1 MKKIRLFTLLT
12 LLVTLSLL
20 LLVGCK
26 KEDAIS
32 SIALKDHD
40 PNIAIEIAV
49 GEFDYGA
56 YTLVATYK
64 SGNAE
69 EIALSKDMI
78 ADTDLVKLYQE
89 GEHDITVMYGDQKCT
104 FKVSVKRST
113 FKDLSFSEN
122 NVFSYNGKA
131 HVVEVEGNIPANA
144 VINYVGGNSFVNVGT
159 YDVTAIISCE
169 GYVTERLSTTV
180 KIEKAKYDLSGVKF
194 EAKEFVYDGQSHSV
208 SISGT
213 LPEGV
218 SSPTY
223 FIGDKETSSAVDAGE
238 YKVIAR
244 FANNDPNYETIPD
257 METTLKILPAVY
269 TVKGVS
275 VVFKTEDG
283 KPIDGNTK
291 IYDGKNVIFDLNDD
305 SKLSKKISVLF
316 SVLDKDGNVLST
328 SNKTTGI
335 KEVGVYTVKVD
346 FTLVD
351 GKNYEPIAPLIA
363 TFEVLKAEH
372 PSLAGVSFVSKQTT
386 YNDNPQSI
394 VIEGQLPEGVNVS
407 YEYYLGSTLIVDN
420 DGKPVQAVTDVGIY
434 TVKAVFTHTD
444 ANYGKIADLSA
455 TLNIKKAEVSLALV
469 GFAGESSVEYSGS
482 PYQPSFTTWKEINKT
497 DYDLLEYTAV
507 KYYVLNVASGKY
519 VEMDENVY
527 PTEVGTYRAVIEVSV
542 ADDYKNNYTL
552 SNGNEV
558 YTITKQFEII
568 KIELENPIV
577 TFTTTTSEWEYT
589 ENAQEITYTSS
600 NCDSNFVTVSTAY
613 YKYTASGYVAIS
625 SVPKDVGSYKFVV
638 TVSIKDVKLTHYIFA
653 SGETSKDFSFEFEI
667 FQKTIDVSGV
677 NCDADE
683 FTYNGSEQQPDLTGV
698 PDYVN
703 ATLKLYYSGEMT
715 PIESAVNAGNYRI
728 EVEFAPVNS
737 NYKLSSNGKLT
748 FNFKISPLEI
758 DVSNLEFDSFT
769 FEYDEK
775 AHKPELVEIPDH
787 VQITYNLFLINTLS
801 NEETYV
807 DEAIDAG
814 KYRYKLWLSEENSN
828 YALIGQKSYVI
839 DFEIK
844 PNRIVIADIDA
855 LLHQSDFCIELPY
868 GDGEYKYEED
878 DDVHKKAILAAV
890 FGDNSS
896 LVKIENIGSPTDVV
910 TGKPLSNL
918 LGDITIK
925 DDRIYTIKC
934 QVVVNVPD
942 QHVFFY
948 DNKYLTTA
956 EITFNVKFV
965 NNNV

>member
-26 KEDAIS
+26 NEDVIS

-40 PNIAIEIAV
+40 PDTAIEIAV
-49 GEFDYGA
+49 GGFDYGSF
-56 YTLVATYK
+56 TVVATYE
-64 SGNAE
+64 SCNTE
-69 EIALSKDMI
+69 EIALTKDMI

-89 GEHDITVMYGDQKCT
+89 GEHDITITYGDQKCT
-104 FKVSVKRST
+104 FKVSVKRSA

-122 NVFSYNGKA
+122 NVFTYDGKA

-159 YDVTAIISCE
+159 YDVTAIVSCE

-180 KIEKAKYDLSGVKF
+180 KIERAKYDMSGVKF

-238 YKVIAR
+238 YKVIAK
-244 FANNDPNYETIPD
+244 FANSNPNYEPIPD
-257 METTLKILPAVY
+257 LETTLKILPAEY

-283 KPIDGNTK
+283 KVIDENTK
-291 IYDGKNVIFDLNDD
+291 IYDGKSVLFDLNDY
-305 SKLSKKISVLF
+305 SKLSKKISVSF

-346 FTLVD
+346 FTLAD

-542 ADDYKNNYTL
+542 ADGYKSNYTL

-613 YKYTASGYVAIS
+613 YKYTASGYVAMN
-625 SVPKDVGSYKFVV
+625 SVPIDVGSYKFVV

-807 DEAIDAG
+807 DEAIAAG